1 MSDYEELVGVTH
13 RIWCGNLRHISLDFK
28 ERYSHLSGEEIG
40 APVSRVSSP
49 IRCEYNSLKSRD
61 ICLKLPLHLLRVTP
75 TNSSQS
81 DNL

>member
-1 MSDYEELVGVTH
+1 MT
-13 RIWCGNLRHISLDFK
+13 
-28 ERYSHLSGEEIG
+28 YSFVFFQNPFCMHLSMHSESIYPYNRLETD
-40 APVSRVSSP
+40 APVSRVSSAL
-49 IRCEYNSLKSRD
+49 RCEYNSLKSRD